1 MTVTIEDQPKPKLRI
16 AWGRAAGGAA
26 LLLFAG
32 GCGFADLVNN
42 AAFGAEKSYMIAVTF
57 VLAAIGLMALPAMA
71 EGKHDVRTWFM
82 VVACGAI
89 SLFAGYKNHMASQR
103 NHDLA
108 QAAVTTRYE
117 QAQKAIGDAEADI
130 RQAKAEIAGIA
141 EQMGSEELQRL
152 HHEARERASKESSGD
167 RGGCGKRCRAA
178 EDEVRGYLS
187 RIASAKAKEDAQGR
201 LLAAQARMDAEKA
214 QAPSAPKQAG
224 ESAQEETLMAV
235 LLLLVTIVG
244 ATFFERGVK
253 EIQGALSRDVPGK
266 KRAAPVE
273 RKLAV
278 VAEAPAPGKKK
289 SDMDG
294 FLDSWT
300 ETSEGPPLQAGEFYK
315 CLVAHWAQHH
325 PGKNV
330 PTTTALG
337 RALGERYAKV
347 KTGGKQCY
355 MAKLR
360 RLGAV
365 RAGLEPASGGE

>member
-1 MTVTIEDQPKPKLRI
+1 MTLVTEDQPKPKLRI

-103 NHDLA
+103 NHDLS

-130 RQAKAEIAGIA
+130 RQVKAEIAGIT
-141 EQMGSEELQRL
+141 EMMGSDELQRL

-253 EIQGALSRDVPGK
+253 EIRGAVGWEAPGK
-266 KRAAPVE
+266 KRV
-273 RKLAV
+273 
-278 VAEAPAPGKKK
+278 APAVAQPMAIVAGAKGLPAFIGLCKHGEMVPIKEAHASLERWWKLTGQKGEVPKERALSIAFTKAGFEKRLDRNKKAFFAVK
-289 SDMDG
+289 AP
-294 FLDSWT
+294 
-300 ETSEGPPLQAGEFYK
+300 EAGLR
-315 CLVAHWAQHH
+315 LVAGQD
-325 PGKNV
+325 V
-330 PTTTALG
+330 
-337 RALGERYAKV
+337 
-347 KTGGKQCY
+347 
-355 MAKLR
+355 
-360 RLGAV
+360 
-365 RAGLEPASGGE
+365 